1 MRRLLT
7 FIILALIPAAL
18 LAQEYVTPDSLEVA
32 STTVD
37 STLVGKDVINVIK
50 AGGTS
55 RINQSATLKSALSR
69 YISANASAA
78 RPGYRIRVFYDNQQS
93 SRGVS
98 NAIAKSISET
108 YPDIRVYRTF
118 ENPNFKVTV
127 GDFRTKDE
135 AIKVFTELKATY
147 PGAFL
152 IRDNINFPN

>member
-1 MRRLLT
+1 MRRLLV
-7 FIILALIPAAL
+7 IILALIPFAL
-18 LAQEYVTPDSLEVA
+18 RAQEYVTPDSLTVA

-37 STLVGKDVINVIK
+37 STLVGKDVLGVIK
-50 AGGTS
+50 ASGTS
-55 RINQSATLKSALSR
+55 RINQSATMKAALSR
-69 YISANASAA
+69 YISANAASSK
-78 RPGYRIRVFYDNQQS
+78 PGYRIRVYYDSQQS

-98 NAIAKSISET
+98 DAIAKTISND
-108 YPDIRVYRTF
+108 YPDVRVYRTF

-135 AIKVFTELKATY
+135 ALKIFTELKATY

>member
-1 MRRLLT
+1 MRKIL
-7 FIILALIPAAL
+7 IIIFALVPFAL
-18 LAQEYVTPDSLEVA
+18 RAQEYVTPDSLEVA

-37 STLVGKDVINVIK
+37 TTLAGKDVLNVIK
-50 AGGTS
+50 ASGTS

-69 YISANASAA
+69 YISANAASSK
-78 RPGYRIRVFYDNQQS
+78 PGYRIRVYYDSQQS

-98 NAIAKSISET
+98 DAIAKTISND
-108 YPDIRVYRTF
+108 YPDVRVYRTF
-118 ENPNFKVTV
+118 ESPNFKVTV

-135 AIKVFTELKATY
+135 ALKIFTELKATY

>member
-1 MRRLLT
+1 MRKILI
-7 FIILALIPAAL
+7 IILALVPFAL
-18 LAQEYVTPDSLEVA
+18 RAQEYVTPDSLEVA

-37 STLVGKDVINVIK
+37 STLAGKDVLNVIK
-50 AGGTS
+50 ASGTS

-69 YISANASAA
+69 YISANAASSK
-78 RPGYRIRVFYDNQQS
+78 PGYRIRVYYDSQQS

-98 NAIAKSISET
+98 DAIAKTISND
-108 YPDIRVYRTF
+108 YPDVRVYRTF
-118 ENPNFKVTV
+118 ENPNYKVTV

-135 AIKVFTELKATY
+135 ALKIFTELKATY